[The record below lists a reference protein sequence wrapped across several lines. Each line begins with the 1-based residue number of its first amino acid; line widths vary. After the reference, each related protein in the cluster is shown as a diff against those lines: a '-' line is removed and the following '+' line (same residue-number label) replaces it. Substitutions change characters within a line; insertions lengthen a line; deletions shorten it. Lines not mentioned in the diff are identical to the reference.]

1 MIISWLHTHAILQMY
16 CALRY
21 IYNLLTLCL
30 IGEMSVDL
38 AVIHLMLR
46 ADMKQAQ
53 DAKDMQ
59 SLSVSDMQER

>member
-1 MIISWLHTHAILQMY
+1 MTS
-16 CALRY
+16 
-21 IYNLLTLCL
+21 CL
-30 IGEMSVDL
+30 MSVDF
-38 AVIHLMLR
+38 AVIHLTLF